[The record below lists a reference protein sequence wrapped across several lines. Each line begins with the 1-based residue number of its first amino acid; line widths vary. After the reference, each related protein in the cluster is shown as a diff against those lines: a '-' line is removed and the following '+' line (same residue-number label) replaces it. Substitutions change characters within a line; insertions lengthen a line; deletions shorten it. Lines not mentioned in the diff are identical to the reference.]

1 MSEAQQ
7 QDIVNWFNKTYKN
20 RGQLYLRP
28 KTAYYVF
35 LEMLKA
41 KKGQSY
47 LDIACGLGRLLE
59 VGQEYGLNTS
69 GIDISDVAIEKCK
82 AQFPELDL
90 RVTNAEALPFEDGSF
105 DLVTCIGSLERM
117 LNHKKVL
124 QEMKRVGKEDCQYC
138 ILVRNA
144 DTKSWKY
151 YKTLLGF
158 KNKKGHQDAKS
169 LTQWQQ
175 LFKSSGFKI
184 LKVYPDQY
192 DIKKTQNFLS
202 FGLKKIDYK
211 KIEQQEN
218 GLSNTG
224 KFIFILKKK

>member
-1 MSEAQQ
+1 MSNTQQ
-7 QDIVNWFNKTYKN
+7 QEIINWFNKTYKN

-28 KTAYYVF
+28 KTAYYIF
-35 LEMLKA
+35 LEMLEA
-41 KKGQSY
+41 KSGHSY
-47 LDIACGLGRLLE
+47 LDIACGLGRLLD
-59 VGQEYGLNTS
+59 VGQEYNLKTS

-82 AQFPELDL
+82 AQFPDLDL
-90 RVTNAEALPFEDGSF
+90 RVANAETLPFEGTSF

-124 QEMKRVGKEDCQYC
+124 QEMIRVGKKDCKYC

-144 DTKSWKY
+144 NTKSWKY
-151 YKTLLGF
+151 LKTFLGL

-169 LTQWQQ
+169 LDHWSE
-175 LFKSSGFKI
+175 LFESSGFKI

-192 DIKKTQNFLS
+192 QIKKTQKILN

-211 KIEQQEN
+211 KIEVPKS

-224 KFIFILKKK
+224 KFIFILQKR